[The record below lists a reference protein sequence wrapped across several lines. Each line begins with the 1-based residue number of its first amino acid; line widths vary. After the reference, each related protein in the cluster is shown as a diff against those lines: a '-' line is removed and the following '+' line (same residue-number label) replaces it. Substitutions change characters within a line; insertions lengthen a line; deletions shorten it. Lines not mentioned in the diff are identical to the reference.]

1 MDARLVVESEEAA
14 RLAEQLAA
22 LTGQSVENAVTDA
35 LKARL
40 AREREIRERLARID
54 AAAAEIRSHLRLP
67 LPTSDHSWLYGEDGL
82 PV

>member
-54 AAAAEIRSHLRLP
+54 AAAAEIRSHLRPP